1 MKTVIQRVLN
11 SSVSIDTKNQR
22 SIGYGLVLFVGFC
35 KYDFEDDLNWTIN
48 KILKMRIF
56 YSNDPS
62 NPLSITEA
70 KAEILVISQFTL
82 LASLKKGKKPSWHK
96 AASTEA
102 AKILYN
108 KFINKL
114 SSDYDEKKIQRGYFG
129 EKMNVHL
136 NNDGPFTIL
145 LDSKIKS

>member
-1 MKTVIQRVLN
+1 LKTVIQRVLN
-11 SSVSIDTKNQR
+11 SSVSIDKNNQR

-35 KYDFEDDLNWTIN
+35 NDDFEDDLNWTIN

-62 NPLSITEA
+62 KPLSITEA

-96 AASTEA
+96 AANNEVAQT
-102 AKILYN
+102 LYN

-129 EKMNVHL
+129 EKMNVNL